1 MPVPWL
7 IKSRQSIS
15 IIMAVSY
22 AVLKNYPDRPSGQQ
36 SIRTADNCA
45 LVGVKDVMTINQFQ
59 KYSAHRASLFYLT
72 PHGLFPSSLFT
83 NITGFSSADR
93 ADETICIA
101 LCGPQS
107 LQKYLQSPETNQVT
121 TDNRKSCVSQSDFQ
135 DSRLEELIGAR
146 GNFMKAAKGSIED
159 SK

>member
-45 LVGVKDVMTINQFQ
+45 LVGVKDVMTINQF
-59 KYSAHRASLFYLT
+59 
-72 PHGLFPSSLFT
+72 
-83 NITGFSSADR
+83 
-93 ADETICIA
+93 
-101 LCGPQS
+101 
-107 LQKYLQSPETNQVT
+107 
-121 TDNRKSCVSQSDFQ
+121 
-135 DSRLEELIGAR
+135 
-146 GNFMKAAKGSIED
+146 
-159 SK
+159 